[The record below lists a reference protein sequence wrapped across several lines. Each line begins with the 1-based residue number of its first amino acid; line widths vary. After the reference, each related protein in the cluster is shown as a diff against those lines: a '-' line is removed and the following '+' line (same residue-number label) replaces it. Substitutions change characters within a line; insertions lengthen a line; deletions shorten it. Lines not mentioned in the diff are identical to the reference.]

1 MQGKKYGLI
10 MVVALLVLL
19 VPITLLIRSVDL
31 TSPVFDSFGLF
42 ITLLTDSAGHK
53 GFLITL
59 AVLGVAML
67 RLPLSREAV
76 LAKGLQLAVILLIGF
91 ASKTALKELT
101 ESPRPYTEYLAQAE
115 LIDSAENFYHLSAPQ
130 RDEVIENASH
140 HVSTWRTLHWQGE
153 KDYSFPSGHTIFVAI
168 CVAFFGGLFLQHRHW
183 ASLAILMTWAGGVCY
198 SRLWIGMHRPEDLFA
213 STAFVAL
220 VYIVTPS
227 FPKIARLLV
236 PYVPIRLF
244 SQR

>member
-1 MQGKKYGLI
+1 MSLMLVAITSANDTVELTASVGEMSGL
-10 MVVALLVLL
+10 L
-19 VPITLLIRSVDL
+19 
-31 TSPVFDSFGLF
+31 

-130 RDEVIENASH
+130 RDELIENASH
-140 HVSTWRTLHWQGE
+140 YVSTWRTLHWQGE

-213 STAFVAL
+213 STAFVAV

-236 PYVPIRLF
+236 PYVPKRLF
-244 SQR
+244 SQNYKNQLSGWDN